1 MNHHMKSAFTQN
13 MQRMM
18 EEMGLL
24 DEDDRDETD
33 DALKKLLDKNRYEQQ
48 YRYPIWEAMCSQ
60 SENTMSTMVSIRN
73 SPFRT
78 IFRILQLRN
87 KSFRDMFCMVSLAGT
102 ISM

>member
-1 MNHHMKSAFTQN
+1 
-13 MQRMM
+13 MM

-24 DEDDRDETD
+24 DKDRDETD
-33 DALKKLLDKNRYEQQ
+33 DALKKLVDKKRYEQQ
-48 YRYPIWEAMCSQ
+48 YRYPLWEAMCSH

-78 IFRILQLRN
+78 TFRILQLRN
-87 KSFRDMFCMVSLAGT
+87 TSFRDMLCMVSLAGA

>member
-1 MNHHMKSAFTQN
+1 MKHHMKSAFTQN

-24 DEDDRDETD
+24 DEDRDETD

-48 YRYPIWEAMCSQ
+48 YRYPLWEAMCSH

-78 IFRILQLRN
+78 IFRILQLR
-87 KSFRDMFCMVSLAGT
+87 K
-102 ISM
+102 